1 MKTKEKHG
9 WISLEQAKIM
19 KKGIHINKS
28 YGGPYKI
35 YLNQKGEEVMVTT
48 VSNTKDHGCRFSDM
62 TYVGIVTEYL
72 RSQH

>member
-1 MKTKEKHG
+1 MVKHG
-9 WISLEQAKIM
+9 WFSLKQAKLM
-19 KKGIHINKS
+19 KNAIHINKK

-48 VSNTKDHGCRFSDM
+48 ISDTKDHGCVFSDM

-72 RSQH
+72 RSEH

>member
-1 MKTKEKHG
+1 MVKHG
-9 WISLEQAKIM
+9 WFSLKQAKLM
-19 KKGIHINKS
+19 KNAIHINKK

-48 VSNTKDHGCRFSDM
+48 ISDTKDHGCAFSDM

-72 RSQH
+72 RSEH